1 MKFIFPQNYSF
12 KSKLFGL
19 IDYSTL
25 ILNII
30 WDFFIFCILDLLKIS
45 ISFKISIFIIFCFPL
60 FLFSIIGFNH
70 ENFIYVISYLFKFIF
85 NKKIYFYTKQWYFYF
100 LFIVLL
106 F

>member
-12 KSKLFGL
+12 KSKLFGF

-30 WDFFIFCILDLLKIS
+30 WDFFIFCVLDLIKLNSS
-45 ISFKISIFIIFCFPL
+45 IKISIFIIFCFPL

-70 ENFIYVISYLFKFIF
+70 ENFIYVLTYLFKFIF
-85 NKKIYFYTKQWYFYF
+85 SKKIYFYNKSRYFI
-100 LFIVLL
+100 L
-106 F
+106 